1 MPEDHRGQPSP
12 PHAGPQAAIEQARA
26 QLLAGRG
33 PGATPAEITRH
44 TRARPRLGGQS
55 TASERDQLAE
65 HTALARRDPAAL
77 ALHAADQA
85 DALGATVAA
94 LRRRLTPI
102 FLVGARRLALTAATL
117 GALLTVATVLR
128 HHHRRLDR

>member
-1 MPEDHRGQPSP
+1 MPEDHRGQSSP
-12 PHAGPQAAIEQARA
+12 PPVGPQAAIEQARA

-44 TRARPRLGGQS
+44 TRARPRLGGQP

-65 HTALARRDPAAL
+65 HTAL

-94 LRRRLTPI
+94 LRQRLTPI

-117 GALLTVATVLR
+117 GALLTVATALR